1 MQITDFRTSTFWK
14 GELGVNADVK
24 DGNQLYT
31 VRLFIKGSQI
41 RDYSCS
47 CVEGN
52 SFRGMCPHAALVWEE
67 WKRRQEN
74 QTGRPVY
81 TSQEIRTMIR
91 EYTNRE
97 VADIIQQ
104 QEESRIRL
112 VPRLLLKQDG
122 VSVEF
127 RVGTERLCLLKDLTA
142 FVQAV
147 ESGASVSYGK
157 NLSFHHS
164 ICAFLEEDRPLCRLL
179 VELVHVYQE
188 HYEQFKKSAFATV
201 QGLRELN
208 LSRANRDRFFQL
220 MDGKTLEVE
229 KADGSRITVF
239 MRAEQESTGSKQ
251 SGQKKTPDF
260 RLPVVIEKAGRDGIQ
275 VSVPGQLYGFSGEDG
290 WYVGNDTE
298 LIALRKT
305 ASRHLGAFLEQVLK
319 DKKSHVLT
327 IQDRDVPLF
336 YERVLQ
342 KILPCANLEIK
353 DVDLETYR
361 PQELK
366 ASFSFD
372 SSRPGEITMK
382 PVISYGDFSFQPIED
397 EKVPRTICRDVPGE
411 FRISQAIT
419 RYFKYRDE
427 TGETLIIRDDDEAM
441 YRLLRDGM
449 EEFMSLGEVYVSE
462 TAEKIRL
469 LPPPEV
475 EVGVR
480 MSGDWLELEVSA
492 GDMTQAELQKILS
505 EYEPK
510 KPYHRLKSGEF
521 LQLDEHGLITVARI
535 IDGLAVSR
543 TKLLGGTIKL
553 PAYRAMYLDSIL
565 KEGNGIAFYRDN
577 LFKAV
582 VRGMKSVEDS
592 DFQIPDSL
600 QNVLRGYQKTGFRWL
615 RTLDSYGFGGIL
627 ADDMGLG
634 KTVQVIA
641 LLQDEA
647 LKNRGSCTLIVC
659 PASLVYNWENEL
671 HRFSPQ
677 LSVKTVTGTAPERE
691 NIIKEEQ
698 AAQVLITSYDLLKRD
713 IGWYEGRSF
722 RFQILDEAQYIKNPA
737 TQSARA
743 VKQIH
748 SQTRFALTGTPIENR
763 LSELWSIF
771 EFLMPG
777 FLFSYQT
784 FKKQFELPIV
794 RDGAEKPLKNLK
806 RLTGPFILRRLKQ
819 DVLKDLPEKLE
830 TVIYSKPEA
839 VQDQL
844 YQAEALRLKQ
854 QLEASEG
861 SLDGSGKL
869 QILAQMMRLRQI
881 CCDPS
886 LCFGNYRGGSAKLE
900 TCMELIADAVEGGH
914 KILLFSQFT
923 SMLDILA
930 GRLKKEGISFHMLT
944 GATSKEDRIRMTGEF
959 QTDQVPVFLISLKAG
974 GTGLNLTAAD
984 VVIHY
989 DPWWNLAAQNQATD
1003 RTHRI
1008 GQEKQVTVFKLIMK
1022 HTIEDNILNLQSCKQ
1037 HLAEQIISEGTVSFA
1052 SLKKEDLLE
1061 LLS

>member
-1 MQITDFRTSTFWK
+1 MQITGFRTSTFWK

-24 DGNQLYT
+24 DGEQLYT

-52 SFRGMCPHAALVWEE
+52 SFRGMCPHASLAWEE

-74 QTGRPVY
+74 QAGRLVY

-97 VADIIQQ
+97 VADIIRQ
-104 QEESRIRL
+104 QEENQMRL
-112 VPRLLLKQDG
+112 VPRLLLRQDG

-127 RVGTERLCLLKDLTA
+127 RVGKERLCLIKDLTA
-142 FVQAV
+142 FVQAL
-147 ESGASVSYGK
+147 ESGASVAYGK
-157 NLSFHHS
+157 NPAFHHS
-164 ICAFLEEDRPLCRLL
+164 VYAFLEEDRPLCRLL
-179 VELVHVYQE
+179 MELVHVYQE

-208 LSRANRDRFFQL
+208 LSSANRGRFFRL
-220 MDGKTLEVE
+220 MDGKSLEIE
-229 KADGSRITVF
+229 KADGTRCTVLV
-239 MRAEQESTGSKQ
+239 RTEQEIAVP
-251 SGQKKTPDF
+251 GQKGLPGF
-260 RLPVVIEKAGRDGIQ
+260 RLTVAIEKAGRDGIQ
-275 VSVPGQLYGFSGEDG
+275 VSVPGELYGFSGEDA

-305 ASRHLGAFLEQVLK
+305 TSRHLGPFLEQVLK
-319 DKKSHVLT
+319 EKRSHTLT
-327 IQDRDVPLF
+327 VQDRDVPLF

-342 KILPCANLEIK
+342 KILPCANLQIK

-427 TGETLIIRDDDEAM
+427 TGETLIIRDNDEAM
-441 YRLLRDGM
+441 YRLLREGM
-449 EEFMSLGEVYVSE
+449 EEFMSLGEVYISE
-462 TAEKIRL
+462 NAEKIRL
-469 LPPPEV
+469 LPPPKV

-480 MSGDWLELEVSA
+480 LSGDWLELEVSA
-492 GDMTQAELQKILS
+492 GNMTQAELQKILS

-510 KPYHRLKSGEF
+510 KPYYRLKSGEF
-521 LQLDEHGLITVARI
+521 LQLDEHGLVTVARLV
-535 IDGLAVSR
+535 DGLAVSK
-543 TKLLGGTIKL
+543 TKLLGGTVKI
-553 PAYRAMYLDSIL
+553 PVYRALYLDSIL
-565 KEGNGIAFYRDN
+565 KEGSGITFYRDN

-592 DFQIPDSL
+592 DFQVPASL
-600 QNVLRGYQKTGFRWL
+600 QNVLREYQKTGFRWL

-647 LKNRGSCTLIVC
+647 LKNRESSTLIVC

-671 HRFSPQ
+671 HRFAPQ
-677 LSVKTVTGTAPERE
+677 LFVKTITGTASERE
-691 NIIKEEQ
+691 KIVKEDKT
-698 AAQVLITSYDLLKRD
+698 AQVLITSYDLLKRD
-713 IGWYEGRSF
+713 IGWYEDRSF

-743 VKQIH
+743 VKQIQ

-794 RDGAEKPLKNLK
+794 REGAAEPLKNLK
-806 RLTGPFILRRLKQ
+806 RLTAPFILRRLKQ

-830 TVIYSKPEA
+830 TVIYSKQEA
-839 VQDQL
+839 AQNQL
-844 YQAEALRLKQ
+844 YQAEAIRLKQ
-854 QLEASEG
+854 QLEESEG

-930 GRLKKEGISFHMLT
+930 RRLKKEGIPFHMLT
-944 GATSKEDRIRMTGEF
+944 GATSKEDRIRLTGEF

-1003 RTHRI
+1003 RSHRI

-1022 HTIEDNILNLQSCKQ
+1022 HTIEDNILNLQSRKQ
-1037 HLAEQIISEGTVSFA
+1037 HLAEQIISEGTVSLA
-1052 SLKKEDLLE
+1052 NLKKEDLLE

>member
-24 DGNQLYT
+24 DGEQLYT

-67 WKRRQEN
+67 WKRRQES

-97 VADIIQQ
+97 VADIIRQ
-104 QEESRIRL
+104 QEEGQIRL
-112 VPRLLLKQDG
+112 VPRLLLKQGG

-127 RVGTERLCLLKDLTA
+127 RVGRERLCLLKDLAA
-142 FVQAV
+142 FVQAL

-157 NLSFHHS
+157 NLMFHHS
-164 ICAFLEEDRPLCRLL
+164 VYAFLEEDRPLCRLL
-179 VELVHVYQE
+179 IELVHVYQE
-188 HYEQFKKSAFATV
+188 HYEQFRKSTFATV
-201 QGLRELN
+201 QSLRELN

-220 MDGKTLEVE
+220 MEGRGLEVE
-229 KADGSRITVF
+229 KTDGTRCIVQVRT
-239 MRAEQESTGSKQ
+239 EQAAVSL
-251 SGQKKTPDF
+251 GQNGQPGF
-260 RLPVVIEKAGRDGIQ
+260 RFPVLIEKAGRDGIQ
-275 VSVPGQLYGFSGEDG
+275 VSVPQHLYGFSGEDG
-290 WYVGNDTE
+290 WYVGDDTE
-298 LIALRKT
+298 LIVLGKAT
-305 ASRHLGAFLEQVLK
+305 SRCLGAFLEQVLK
-319 DKKSHVLT
+319 DKRSHTLT
-327 IQDRDVPLF
+327 VQDRDVPLF

-342 KILPCANLEIK
+342 KMIPCSNLQLKE
-353 DVDLETYR
+353 VDLETYR

-366 ASFSFD
+366 ARFSFD

-382 PVISYGDFSFQPIED
+382 PVISYGDFSFQPMED

-411 FRISQAIT
+411 FRISQTIT

-427 TGETLIIRDDDEAM
+427 AGETLIIRDDDAAM
-441 YRLLRDGM
+441 YRLLREGM
-449 EEFMSLGEVYVSE
+449 AEFMSLGEVYVSE

-469 LPPPEV
+469 LPPPKV

-480 MSGDWLELEVSA
+480 VSGNWLELEVSA

-510 KPYHRLKSGEF
+510 KPYYRLKNGEF
-521 LQLDEHGLITVARI
+521 LQLDEHGLVTVARL
-535 IDGLAVSR
+535 IDGLAVSKS
-543 TKLLGGTIKL
+543 KLLGGTVKI
-553 PAYRAMYLDSIL
+553 PAYRALYLDSIL
-565 KEGNGIAFYRDN
+565 KEGSGIAFYRDN

-592 DFQIPDSL
+592 DFQIPASM
-600 QNVLRGYQKTGFRWL
+600 QSVLRGYQKTGFRWL
-615 RTLDSYGFGGIL
+615 RTLDAYGFCGIL

-641 LLQDEA
+641 LLVDEA
-647 LKNRGSCTLIVC
+647 LKNKESRTLIVC
-659 PASLVYNWENEL
+659 PASLVYNWEHEL
-671 HRFSPQ
+671 QRFAPQ
-677 LSVKTVTGTAPERE
+677 LSVKTVTGTVSERE
-691 NIIKEEQ
+691 LTVREK
-698 AAQVLITSYDLLKRD
+698 AQVFITSYDLLKRD
-713 IGWYEGRSF
+713 IGWYENQSF

-743 VKQIH
+743 VKKIH
-748 SQTRFALTGTPIENR
+748 ARTRFALTGTPIENR

-794 RDGAEKPLKNLK
+794 RDGAEEPFNNLK

-830 TVIYSKPEA
+830 TVIYSKPETA
-839 VQDQL
+839 QNQL
-844 YQAEALRLKQ
+844 YQAEAVRLKQ
-854 QLEASEG
+854 KLEEGNG

-886 LCFGNYRGGSAKLE
+886 LCYGNYRGGSAKLE
-900 TCMELIADAVEGGH
+900 TCMELLIDAVEGGH

-959 QTDQVPVFLISLKAG
+959 QADQVPVFLISLKAG

-984 VVIHY
+984 MVIHY

-1003 RTHRI
+1003 RAHRI

-1022 HTIEDNILNLQSCKQ
+1022 HTIEDNILTLQNRKQ
-1037 HLAEQIISEGTVSFA
+1037 QLAEQMISEGTVSLA